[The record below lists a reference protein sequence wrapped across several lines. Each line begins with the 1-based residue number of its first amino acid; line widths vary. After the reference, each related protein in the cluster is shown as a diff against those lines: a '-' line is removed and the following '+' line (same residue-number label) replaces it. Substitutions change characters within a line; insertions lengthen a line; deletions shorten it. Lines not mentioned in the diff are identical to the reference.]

1 MSLPTCSVTASSLG
15 RWETMDKLSEKSCEV
30 SPYAACKD
38 NPLRILD
45 NNGLFGYE
53 FQAIVARW
61 ADIAK
66 GKAVGPVTYNRDAS
80 DSQYKYSYNTGSIED
95 NEIIITSNYTMSTGV
110 FDGMQDL
117 GDGIAVAGYA
127 MTLTGVGAEVGA
139 PTAAFGSTLSGI
151 GSAGSLMTDI
161 FINSSFGN
169 VEKFDIAAYL
179 AGKLMDSMLERFL
192 PKCIEGYGIKY
203 GKKGSTLGAEIV
215 KQGIDLKCGIVQSA
229 VEHKLEEE
237 DEHDMDKRH

>member
-1 MSLPTCSVTASSLG
+1 
-15 RWETMDKLSEKSCEV
+15 
-30 SPYAACKD
+30 
-38 NPLRILD
+38 
-45 NNGLFGYE
+45 
-53 FQAIVARW
+53 
-61 ADIAK
+61 
-66 GKAVGPVTYNRDAS
+66 
-80 DSQYKYSYNTGSIED
+80 
-95 NEIIITSNYTMSTGV
+95 
-110 FDGMQDL
+110 
-117 GDGIAVAGYA
+117 
-127 MTLTGVGAEVGA
+127 
-139 PTAAFGSTLSGI
+139 
-151 GSAGSLMTDI
+151 MTDI